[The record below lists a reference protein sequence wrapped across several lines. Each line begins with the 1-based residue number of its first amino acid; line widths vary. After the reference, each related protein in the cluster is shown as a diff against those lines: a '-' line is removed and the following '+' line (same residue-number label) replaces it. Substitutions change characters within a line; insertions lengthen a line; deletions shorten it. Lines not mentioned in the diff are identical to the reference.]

1 MATRIDAATDLTV
14 ADVIHS
20 KFSTLP
26 VTATVGDVR
35 EWFDKSTSRKMAF
48 LADGEI
54 YAGSITRDDIA
65 DRDAAT
71 PAADAARPGPTVTP
85 DAPASRGEELA
96 LQTDALRVPVVDGAG
111 RLLGVVSVTADRT
124 SFCGT

>member
-14 ADVIHS
+14 ADVIHA
-20 KFSTLP
+20 KFSALP
-26 VTATVGDVR
+26 VTATVGDIR
-35 EWFDKSTSRKMAF
+35 DWFAKSTSRKMAF
-48 LADGEI
+48 LANGDT
-54 YAGSITRDDIA
+54 YAGSITPDDIA
-65 DRDAAT
+65 GVDPAT
-71 PAADAARPGPTVTP
+71 PAADVARQGPTVGP

-96 LQTDALRVPVVDGAG
+96 LRTDALRVPVVDGDG